1 MSLPGNG
8 NLLKKLLANLEIKIL
23 PFKQNYQTFNSCKNV
38 LVQNCTYV
46 ANLWHDIYENKV
58 SNKLFLD
65 KYLQYFQSNN
75 HITC

>member
-8 NLLKKLLANLEIKIL
+8 NLLKKLLANLEIKHI
-23 PFKQNYQTFNSCKNV
+23 PFKKNYQTFNSCKTV
-38 LVQNCTYV
+38 LVQNCTDV

-58 SNKLFLD
+58 SNKLFLE